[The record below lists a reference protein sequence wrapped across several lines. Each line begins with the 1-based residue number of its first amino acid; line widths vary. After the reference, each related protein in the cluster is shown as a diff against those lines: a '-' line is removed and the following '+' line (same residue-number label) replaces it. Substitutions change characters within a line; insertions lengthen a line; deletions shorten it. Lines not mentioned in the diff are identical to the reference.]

1 VLFDQL
7 IQDDDNQ
14 LGTLEVRHNS
24 HRQYPQV
31 EDYLAAFAS
40 LVGAVLASLFAGA
53 VTLAGVV
60 AAGLASSFLAG
71 AVCATADN
79 ANTLATI
86 RNNDFI
92 LNFL

>member
-1 VLFDQL
+1 V
-7 IQDDDNQ
+7 
-14 LGTLEVRHNS
+14 EVHHSSRV
-24 HRQYPQV
+24 RRLQK
-31 EDYLAAFAS
+31 EDYLAAFVS
-40 LVGAVLASLFAGA
+40 LAGAVLASLFAGA
-53 VTLAGVV
+53 VSFLTTGAV

-86 RNNDFI
+86 KNTDFI